1 MISSRISRVISVLIH
16 SNNSIN
22 PITKMELY
30 REISHYNNDLIK
42 HQLKIETKIKD
53 METEI
58 ALLKNSGG
66 QYIVHHN
73 RQYNEQYLGQYI
85 GQQYNGQYIR

>member
-1 MISSRISRVISVLIH
+1 MISSRISRVISVLIQ

-53 METEI
+53 MENEI

-66 QYIVHHN
+66 QYI

-85 GQQYNGQYIR
+85 GQYYRQYNGQYIM